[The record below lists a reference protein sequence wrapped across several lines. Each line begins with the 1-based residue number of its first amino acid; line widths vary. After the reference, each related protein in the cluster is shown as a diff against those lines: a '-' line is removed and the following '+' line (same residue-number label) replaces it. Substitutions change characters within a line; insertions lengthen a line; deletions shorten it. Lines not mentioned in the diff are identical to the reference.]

1 MSKQMFLK
9 NRERFFLALGDAT
22 RLRIL
27 NLLSE
32 GEVCVCF
39 FTETLQESQP
49 KISRHLAYL
58 RGADLV
64 STRRDGK
71 WVYYRINWPLEED
84 LNKTLRDILSGLSAN
99 PLLAAEKRRL
109 GEIAGSGLVKIERGR
124 RRASGTVGRNLEKK
138 KLPAVSAS
146 GSGQDAQKE
155 SEEPFMEESLDT
167 FLL

>member
-1 MSKQMFLK
+1 MSKQTFLK
-9 NRERFFLALGDAT
+9 TRERFFLALGDAT

-39 FTETLQESQP
+39 FTEALKESQP

-58 RGADLV
+58 RGAELV

-71 WVYYRINWPLEED
+71 WIYYRINWPLEED
-84 LNKTLRDILSGLSAN
+84 LNKVLNGVLAGMSSN
-99 PLLAAEKRRL
+99 PLMQVEKRRL
-109 GEIAGSGLVKIERGR
+109 LEIAGSGLVKIERGR
-124 RRASGTVGRNLEKK
+124 KRVSESGGKGSEARRISSVDAPKIR
-138 KLPAVSAS
+138 
-146 GSGQDAQKE
+146 QDSQPVPE
-155 SEEPFMEESLDT
+155 SPIVEETLDT

>member
-1 MSKQMFLK
+1 MSKQTFLK

-39 FTETLQESQP
+39 FTEALEESQP

-71 WVYYRINWPLEED
+71 WIYYRINWPEEAD
-84 LNKTLRDILSGLSAN
+84 LNRALKETLAGMSAN
-99 PLLAAEKRRL
+99 ALMVGEKRRL
-109 GEIAGSGLVKIERGR
+109 LEITGSGLVKIERGR
-124 RRASGTVGRNLEKK
+124 KRVSDQVGMKTEKRGIS
-138 KLPAVSAS
+138 SA
-146 GSGQDAQKE
+146 DE
-155 SEEPFMEESLDT
+155 SKGREKSQPVYESQIQEETLDT